1 MKKSARKKQDKKR
14 DSFNLNRITTAIDDH
29 FYRLVGREPVR
40 CTLAEYAQAMQDEAQ
55 RVLAQDHVG
64 ELRVSTIFT
73 GIDRNFGNG
82 APILFETV
90 VFGLPGDIH
99 PQWQHSAW
107 EKAMDH
113 HGQLVAA
120 LGEHGPQFLLD
131 EIERDIGQAG

>member
-1 MKKSARKKQDKKR
+1 MKKNARKKQDKKH
-14 DSFNLNRITTAIDDH
+14 DSFNLKRITTAIDDH

-40 CTLAEYAQAMQDEAQ
+40 CTLAEYAQAMRDETQ
-55 RVLAQDHVG
+55 RVLAQDHIG
-64 ELRVSTIFT
+64 ELRISTIFT
-73 GIDRNFGNG
+73 GIDRNFGNR

-107 EKAMDH
+107 EEAMDH
-113 HGQLVAA
+113 HRQLVAA

-131 EIERDIGQAG
+131 EIGRVTGQAG